1 MAIRNTTWSKVEPG
15 QIVTFTYKSK
25 NSSRPI
31 RRTVLCINPE
41 LRYRKKNGRTTKFFI
56 GLQINTQTS
65 KATLPAVLQRILNK
79 LGGLEKE
86 DGALGASMKENI
98 SKIETAKIVE
108 QLRGL
113 KSLYRTFNLRECR
126 RKRVVLELDYA
137 QIPTKEV
144 KTLEDMAE
152 INED

>member
-15 QIVTFTYKSK
+15 QIVTFTYKGE
-25 NSSRPI
+25 NNTRPI

-41 LRYRKKNGRTTKFFI
+41 YRYRKKNGRTTKFFI

-65 KATLPAVLQRILNK
+65 RAEVPTILKRILTR

-86 DGALGASMKENI
+86 DGALGVDMKENI
-98 SKIETAKIVE
+98 TKVETSKIVK

-113 KSLYRTFNLRECR
+113 TNLYRTFNLRECK
-126 RKRVVLELDYA
+126 RKRVVLEMDYA
-137 QIPTKEV
+137 QIPKQEI
-144 KTLEDMAE
+144 KRLEGMAE

>member
-1 MAIRNTTWSKVEPG
+1 MAIRNTTWSKIEPG
-15 QIVTFTYKSK
+15 QIVTFTYKGE
-25 NSSRPI
+25 NNPRPI

-41 LRYRKKNGRTTKFFI
+41 YRYRKKNGRTTKFFI

-65 KATLPAVLQRILNK
+65 KAVLPATLQRILNR

-86 DGALGASMKENI
+86 DGALGIDMKEDIN
-98 SKIETAKIVE
+98 KIETTKIVQ

-113 KSLYRTFNLRECR
+113 TNLYRTFNLRECK

-137 QIPTKEV
+137 QIPKKEI
-144 KTLEDMAE
+144 KLLEGMAE